1 MEGERWQRIERLFH
15 VAMPLDKRQREA
27 LLDRSCA
34 DDESLRSEV
43 ASLLAHADEASN
55 FLERPAFA
63 LLAGDTPSGSAPP
76 VSGIG
81 EFPML
86 PSHSHSIAELTGS
99 FPPTPRFE
107 LRHCLGAGGF
117 GIVYEAYDREFNDV
131 VALKALRRGGPGSHY
146 SFKKEFRALGDIIH
160 PNLIALY
167 ELIVGGDRCFFTMEL
182 VRGKHFLQYVRE
194 LIRSIPPHSNAQCGW
209 ASKIAFA
216 RLAKE
221 LCVHQAGKLHCDLKP
236 SNIPQ

>member
-1 MEGERWQRIERLFH
+1 
-15 VAMPLDKRQREA
+15 
-27 LLDRSCA
+27 
-34 DDESLRSEV
+34 
-43 ASLLAHADEASN
+43 
-55 FLERPAFA
+55 
-63 LLAGDTPSGSAPP
+63 
-76 VSGIG
+76 
-81 EFPML
+81 ML

-167 ELIVGGDRCFFTMEL
+167 ELIVGGDQCFFTMEL

-194 LIRSIPPHSNAQCGW
+194 FNSLNTAAATLDAWPPQRLLSPAGRRSLCAPSSGKTPLRPEALECPSRRSRTSSNSRLRADYLKRFSRNPRE
-209 ASKIAFA
+209 AA
-216 RLAKE
+216 RLGRHSS
-221 LCVHQAGKLHCDLKP
+221 VYVTRTT
-236 SNIPQ
+236 